1 MIKKVHID
9 ILKIFCIIGLI
20 ILMISYLKCKK
31 IISNKY
37 DILTKNYNFTK
48 YDFLNQYID
57 GWGLSHLLLYGIMTF
72 IYPNQWQ
79 FIFLIGVVW
88 EIIEF
93 IFSFMPI
100 FKCYLL
106 NHQRDQV
113 TEWWYARFEDI
124 FMNWL
129 GIIIGYYLK
138 TIFT

>member
-1 MIKKVHID
+1 MIKKIHID
-9 ILKIFCIIGLI
+9 ILKNFCIIGLI
-20 ILMISYLKCKK
+20 VLILSYFKCKN

-37 DILTKNYNFTK
+37 DILTKSYNFTNYK
-48 YDFLNQYID
+48 FLNEYVD

-72 IYPNQWQ
+72 IYPNQWH

-88 EIIEF
+88 EIIE
-93 IFSFMPI
+93 IILSYIPI

-106 NHQRDQV
+106 NYGRGQV

-124 FMNWL
+124 IMNWL

>member
-20 ILMISYLKCKK
+20 VLILSYFKCKK
-31 IISNKY
+31 IISDKY
-37 DILTKNYNFTK
+37 DILTKSYNFTNYK
-48 YDFLNQYID
+48 FLNEYVD

-72 IYPNQWQ
+72 IYPNQWH

-88 EIIEF
+88 EIIE
-93 IFSFMPI
+93 IILSYIPI

-106 NHQRDQV
+106 NYGRGQV